1 MKRRYQLLL
10 IIVIGIILT
19 IIINSFHVISK
30 TNITAL
36 GDGLSAGM
44 TPYNVVGTSFNDYL
58 KEKLNKENNLSSYNY
73 EFSYVHQTIHE
84 LNEHID
90 ENNYGKTTKIPIK
103 QIIAKSDIV
112 TIAIGIDELASI
124 SLVDKV
130 TDEMI
135 YTYLNE
141 MNGLLSKIR
150 DFYEKDIIVLGLYPA
165 NNLTKKD
172 AIEINSNLKKICGE
186 YNAYF
191 LDIIALSLN
200 EKYYLEK
207 ESYYMNY
214 LAHKEIAKIIY
225 NIYKK

>member
-30 TNITAL
+30 TNITAP

-44 TPYNVVGTSFNDYL
+44 TPYNVIGTSFNDYL
-58 KEKLNKENNLSSYNY
+58 KEKLDKENNLSSYNY

-141 MNGLLSKIR
+141 MDGLLSKIR

-214 LAHKEIAKIIY
+214 LAHKEIAKMIY
-225 NIYKK
+225 NIYKN